1 MTLLYQGRIE
11 RATTMHDI
19 HTHLY
24 WESYDVD
31 RDAVI
36 ARAHDAGI
44 DRMFAIGCTV
54 EESRQCV
61 ALAEQYSEV
70 YASVGIHP
78 HFFNDF
84 VEKEFSISNFQFS
97 IKTQFFNEEIQK
109 IVEELRVLAKHE
121 KVVAIGECGLD
132 YFAHSGERI
141 TDEQKT
147 VQKAGFLVQIA
158 LAEELNLPLIVHCRA
173 STGRAD
179 AYEDLFEILKAK
191 SSNLKVILH
200 CYMSDTEV
208 TKKFLTLPNVYFSFT
223 GNITYP
229 VKKALV
235 GTKDDLAE
243 TVKLIPLDR
252 IFAETDCP
260 FLAPQSQRG
269 KRNEPAFVTEVVAR
283 VALLQGRV
291 VSAIAQATEENFKRV
306 FSKVLL

>member
-1 MTLLYQGRIE
+1 
-11 RATTMHDI
+11 MHDI

-24 WESYDVD
+24 WESYDAD

-61 ALAEQYSEV
+61 ALAERYSEV

-78 HFFNDF
+78 NE
-84 VEKEFSISNFQFS
+84 VNQEWR
-97 IKTQFFNEEIQK
+97 IKNQEWVQD
-109 IVEELRVLAKHE
+109 LRVLARQP

-132 YFAHSGERI
+132 YYRRDGQKSV
-141 TDEQKT
+141 TDEEKQL
-147 VQKAGFLVQIA
+147 QRECFMLQLG
-158 LAEELNLPLIVHCRA
+158 LARELHLPVIVHCR
-173 STGRAD
+173 D
-179 AYEDLFEILKAK
+179 AYGDMYEILRDQN
-191 SSNLKVILH
+191 SQFSNHDSCFVLH
-200 CYMSDTEV
+200 CYMGDTEI
-208 TKKFLTLPNVYFSFT
+208 TKQFLTLPNVYFSFT

-283 VALLQGRV
+283 VALLQGKA
-291 VSAIAQATEENFKRV
+291 VSAIAQATEENFKGV